1 MEKTQMDEDHI
12 VDFLKSKVEIWC
24 FPRLLRELYRGTQN
38 LQTLLTE
45 KLTAY
50 EAGKEENKEQI
61 SRKVRNW
68 LGGRNQPANREE
80 VFKICFAL
88 SLGEE
93 RSEKLLLST
102 AESGIHYR
110 NPRELIY
117 AFCLRRGFDYPQAQE
132 LIEALEQTG
141 APKSSLEHQKL
152 VRQTWAE
159 EPTQHLTISIKN
171 EFRNITETNELKKFI
186 RDNQGVFGIHHNTA
200 YRKFVAMLEYLLRGV
215 SDNYTFTDV
224 PREKKYSIE
233 RVTEEYLRMGVPY
246 QKKIRQ
252 CTKVEK
258 FIKKHWPSPKMVQEM
273 YSRKRDVN
281 RKTLLLLY
289 LVTEGMGVEVSEKSF
304 VLEHCKRMDMMMASC
319 GMALLNL
326 HNPFDY
332 LVVQSLNLENDD
344 DFMSWKLER
353 MLRKIFRNDGKTVY
367 LEKQD
372 NSCT

>member
-1 MEKTQMDEDHI
+1 M
-12 VDFLKSKVEIWC
+12 
-24 FPRLLRELYRGTQN
+24 
-38 LQTLLTE
+38 
-45 KLTAY
+45 
-50 EAGKEENKEQI
+50 
-61 SRKVRNW
+61 
-68 LGGRNQPANREE
+68 
-80 VFKICFAL
+80 
-88 SLGEE
+88 
-93 RSEKLLLST
+93 
-102 AESGIHYR
+102 
-110 NPRELIY
+110 
-117 AFCLRRGFDYPQAQE
+117 
-132 LIEALEQTG
+132 
-141 APKSSLEHQKL
+141 
-152 VRQTWAE
+152 
-159 EPTQHLTISIKN
+159 
-171 EFRNITETNELKKFI
+171 
-186 RDNQGVFGIHHNTA
+186 
-200 YRKFVAMLEYLLRGV
+200 
-215 SDNYTFTDV
+215 
-224 PREKKYSIE
+224 
-233 RVTEEYLRMGVPY
+233 TEEYLRMGVPY
-246 QKKIRQ
+246 QKKNRQ